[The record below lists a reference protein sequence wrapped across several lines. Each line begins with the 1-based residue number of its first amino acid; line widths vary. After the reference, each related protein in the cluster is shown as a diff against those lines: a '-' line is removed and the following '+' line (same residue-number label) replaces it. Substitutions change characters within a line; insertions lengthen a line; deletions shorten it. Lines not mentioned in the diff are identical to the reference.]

1 MADKIVMPQLGESIA
16 EGTIVKWLKKPG
28 DVVKKDENILLISTD
43 KVEAEIPSPA
53 AGTLLSTDVAEG
65 ATVAVGTVLGF
76 VGAAGETVKANGA
89 AGAPAPAPP
98 PAAAATTAKAPPPPP
113 AAAAPAAAAAA
124 PAAAAPAPAA
134 GGSTAG
140 ASKVVMPQLGESI
153 AEGTIVKWLK
163 KPGDVVK
170 KDENILLIST
180 DKVEAEI
187 PSPAAGTLI
196 NIAVA
201 EGQTVAVG
209 TVLGYVG
216 AAGSAVVASAPAA
229 GPAPTATATA
239 APAATANVEL
249 PRTAPSSSDGRFV
262 SPLVRKIAMDNAIND
277 GELNAL
283 AGTGNNGRVTKKD
296 LLDYVEAKKSGK
308 VQAPPAATTTT
319 AAPPAAAAAGAAAPP
334 AAARPSVFAGPDRT
348 VIKPASSMRKV
359 IMKNMVESKR
369 TSAHVHTFF
378 DVDYSAIER
387 VRRQHKNKFEAEE
400 GVKLSYTVFIAA
412 AVAQTLKR
420 HEYIN
425 AEIRG
430 TDLVFK
436 KDVHLGMAVAID
448 TPEPGLMVPVIK
460 NADQMNLRG
469 LARGIADLASRV
481 RSRKIKPDELSG
493 SSFTITNPGN
503 YGAIIGTPVIN
514 QPNLAILG
522 VGRIQKEVR
531 VMEIDG
537 ADTIAIRLMGI
548 LSLGFDHRLIDGAA
562 ADTFMAD
569 LKKTLETWDIAP

>member
-76 VGAAGETVKANGA
+76 VGAAGEAAKGNGA
-89 AGAPAPAPP
+89 AAAPVPAPP
-98 PAAAATTAKAPPPPP
+98 PAAAAPTTTTKAPPPPP
-113 AAAAPAAAAAA
+113 VAAPAAAA
-124 PAAAAPAPAA
+124 
-134 GGSTAG
+134 STAG
-140 ASKVVMPQLGESI
+140 ATKVVMPQLGESI

-163 KPGDVVK
+163 KPGDAVK

-187 PSPAAGTLI
+187 PAPAAGTLI

-201 EGQTVAVG
+201 EGQPVDVG
-209 TVLGYVG
+209 NVLGYVG
-216 AAGSAVVASAPAA
+216 AAGSAVVVAAVNTPSPVAAITSAP
-229 GPAPTATATA
+229 P
-239 APAATANVEL
+239 PAAAAANVEL
-249 PRTAPSSSDGRFV
+249 PRTTPSSSDGRFV

-277 GELNAL
+277 AELNAL
-283 AGTGNNGRVTKKD
+283 GGTGNNGRVTKKD
-296 LLDYVEAKKSGK
+296 LLDYVEAKRSGK
-308 VQAPPAATTTT
+308 VQAPRATTTPPTTTTTTT
-319 AAPPAAAAAGAAAPP
+319 AAPAAAASAPP
-334 AAARPSVFAGPDRT
+334 AAARPSVFSGPDRT

-378 DVDYSAIER
+378 DVDYSAVER

-425 AEIRG
+425 AEVRG

-469 LARGIADLASRV
+469 LARGVADLATRV
-481 RSRKIKPDELSG
+481 RNRRIKPDELSG

-514 QPNLAILG
+514 QPNVAILG

-569 LKKTLETWDIAP
+569 LKKTLETWDVAP